1 MANNK
6 QKSRWK
12 GFWVFALLLALA
24 FLILIAVVM
33 GKFSDY
39 LQDMDNK
46 NVARE
51 NARSELAV
59 DAYMAK
65 IDGEYVAERLEDL
78 YAQADG
84 WLQSGQ
90 EFRSLVE
97 SELTE
102 GIGCKLSFSS
112 ADKRT
117 YVLYNKRAEE
127 DGRHRQIGEF
137 TIEPNGV
144 PSYGYAP
151 WGVTGESFD
160 MSYLLTPGI
169 EVMVPENYTVWVNGK
184 VLTADYQVQT
194 GIGYPVLDPVKSLT
208 PALKLPAKVVY
219 RTGYSLGPVSVEIRD
234 PQENPVTIDENTDW
248 NQFLR
253 NCTEKQEADIQDF
266 AEEFMRHYVRFNSTR
281 VNCDE
286 NCRKLV
292 TYMVPKGQ
300 LADRMWKMV
309 DGLHWT
315 DDKEDKFQSIE
326 FNHIVALSDGRF
338 ICDITYTVYV
348 IASIDSAEETTHCQ
362 LVLVPV
368 DGELKVESMV
378 NYLVK

>member
-1 MANNK
+1 MAK
-6 QKSRWK
+6 IKGKSRWK
-12 GFWVFALLLALA
+12 GFWVFALLLALV
-24 FLILIAVVM
+24 FLIVIAVVM

-39 LQDMDNK
+39 LQRMDDK

-65 IDGEYVAERLEDL
+65 LDGEYVADRLEDL

-84 WLQSGQ
+84 WLQSQQ
-90 EFRSLVE
+90 EFRALVKE
-97 SELTE
+97 ELAD
-102 GIGCKLSFSS
+102 GIGYKMSFTS
-112 ADKRT
+112 ANKRT
-117 YVLYNKRAEE
+117 YVLYSKRAEA

-137 TIEPNGV
+137 SIEPNGI

-151 WGVTGESFD
+151 WGVTEEHFD

-169 EVMVPENYTVWVNGK
+169 EVMVPEDYTVWVNGK

-194 GIGYPVLDPVKSLT
+194 GIPYDALDPVSTLS
-208 PALKLPAKVVY
+208 PALTLPTKVVY

-253 NCTEKQEADIQDF
+253 NCTEEQEADIQAF
-266 AEEFMRHYVRFNSTR
+266 TEEFMRHYVRFNSTR

-286 NCRKLV
+286 NCRKV
-292 TYMVPKGQ
+292 VSYMVPKGQ
-300 LADRMWKMV
+300 LADRMWKML

-315 DDKEDKFQSIE
+315 DDKEDKFRGIE
-326 FNHIVALSDGRF
+326 YNHIVALSDGRF
-338 ICDITYTVYV
+338 VCDVTYTVYV
-348 IASIDSAEETTHCQ
+348 IASIDSAEETSHCQ

-378 NYLVK
+378 TYLVK

>member
-1 MANNK
+1 MAKMKKKN
-6 QKSRWK
+6 RWM
-12 GFWVFALLLALA
+12 GFWVFALVLALA
-24 FLILIAVVM
+24 FLVLTVVLM
-33 GKFSDY
+33 NKFSDY
-39 LQDMDNK
+39 LQRMDDK

-65 IDGEYVAERLEDL
+65 LDGEYVADRLEDL

-84 WLQSGQ
+84 WLQNEK
-90 EFRSLVE
+90 EFRALVK
-97 SELTE
+97 SELAD

-117 YVLYNKRAEE
+117 YVLYSKRAEE

-151 WGVTGESFD
+151 WGVTGEHFD
-160 MSYLLTPGI
+160 MSYLLTPGF
-169 EVMVPENYTVWVNGK
+169 EVMVPADYTVWVNGK
-184 VLTADYQVQT
+184 VLTPDYQVQT
-194 GIGYPVLDPVKSLT
+194 GIPYEALQPASTLT
-208 PALKLPAKVVY
+208 PALPLPTKVVY
-219 RTGYSLGPVSVEIRD
+219 RTNYSLGPVTAEIRD
-234 PQENPVTIDENTDW
+234 PQDNAVTIDDSTDW

-253 NCTEKQEADIQDF
+253 NCTPEQEADIQAF
-266 AEEFMRHYVRFNSTR
+266 TEEFMRQYVRFNSTR

-286 NCRKLV
+286 NCRKV
-292 TYMVPKGQ
+292 VSYMVPKGQ
-300 LADRMWKMV
+300 LADRMWKML

-315 DDKEDKFQSIE
+315 DDKEDKFRGIE
-326 FNHIVALSDGRF
+326 YNHIVALSDGRF
-338 ICDITYTVYV
+338 ICDVTYTVYV

-362 LVLVPV
+362 LVLLPV